1 MLGVNENFSQ
11 KIQSVKK
18 QVKDKYV
25 NVVKPAI
32 VDGFNSAKNLS
43 KDTVEF
49 VKKNPKKVAKFAGAA
64 AIVGLITA
72 GIAHMVELTKKN
84 KLLNKLA
91 ERRKVLINY
100 MKEDIADKQFLI
112 DTLHETV
119 QAAKK

>member
-11 KIQSVKK
+11 KIQSVKN

-32 VDGFNSAKNLS
+32 KEGFNSAKNLS

-72 GIAHMVELTKKN
+72 GVAHMVKLYKQN
-84 KLLNKLA
+84 KLLKQMA
-91 ERRKVLINY
+91 VHQRVMIND
-100 MKEDIADKQFLI
+100 MKDEIADRQFLI